1 MDKINIDTDNI
12 DKIFLDVNNEKCSVY

>member
-12 DKIFLDVNNEKCSVY
+12 DKIFLDVNNAKCSVY

>member
-12 DKIFLDVNNEKCSVY
+12 DKIFLDANNAKCSVY